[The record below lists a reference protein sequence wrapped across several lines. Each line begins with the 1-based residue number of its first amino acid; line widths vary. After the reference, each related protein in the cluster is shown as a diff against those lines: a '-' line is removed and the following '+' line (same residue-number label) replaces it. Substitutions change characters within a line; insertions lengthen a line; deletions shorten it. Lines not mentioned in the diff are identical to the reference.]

1 MNKMLWLHNQFGRDG
16 TLTVCHYFRAAQKVW
31 IFYSQIS
38 FYSTSSADSAFK
50 LTRISYIRVS
60 IGYGRMSSACMAEQ
74 SESDDIFVCGVKAK
88 ELMID
93 NRVISFALPIPLE
106 K

>member
-1 MNKMLWLHNQFGRDG
+1 M
-16 TLTVCHYFRAAQKVW
+16 V
-31 IFYSQIS
+31 
-38 FYSTSSADSAFK
+38 
-50 LTRISYIRVS
+50 
-60 IGYGRMSSACMAEQ
+60 EQ